1 MNDSVPSKCDENS
14 CDETTIHLFPDHLR
28 LALQIN
34 GGRQLSG
41 ILRGYDP
48 FMNLVID
55 EAVEKKKTGDQQSVS
70 RAGVNLPLF
79 TFDATQHH
87 KAPFPLLPS
96 PTHSQIGMV
105 VIRGNSIIM
114 LEALDRI

>member
-1 MNDSVPSKCDENS
+1 MGKLKFFYLLNKIVKK
-14 CDETTIHLFPDHLR
+14 LR
-28 LALQIN
+28 LLDLEYFVSFHRPDLPSHFEKMSKAHPPELKKFMDKKLSLQIN

-55 EAVEKKKTGDQQSVS
+55 EAIEKKKTGEQQ
-70 RAGVNLPLF
+70 
-79 TFDATQHH
+79 
-87 KAPFPLLPS
+87 
-96 PTHSQIGMV
+96 QIGMV

>member
-1 MNDSVPSKCDENS
+1 MGEANFYYFTCLNNFLPGYRETLNHFNSFHSSDSGSNHNSKMSKAHPPELKKFMDK
-14 CDETTIHLFPDHLR
+14 R

-55 EAVEKKKTGDQQSVS
+55 EAVEKKKNGDQQ
-70 RAGVNLPLF
+70 
-79 TFDATQHH
+79 
-87 KAPFPLLPS
+87 
-96 PTHSQIGMV
+96 QIGMV